1 MKTIKEQ
8 GEKQI
13 KALEEHGKKLVKSN
27 DEKESLTNS
36 KNLLMKE
43 WKKYKIW
50 VSFKNFPKVFIGFK
64 GLLSLYKRRLYDTTK
79 SRRTTKR
86 T

>member
-43 WKKYKIW
+43 WKKYKI
-50 VSFKNFPKVFIGFK
+50 
-64 GLLSLYKRRLYDTTK
+64 
-79 SRRTTKR
+79 
-86 T
+86 